1 MARDADS
8 LYRQIEE
15 QVVPLFYDRDGAAPP
30 RGWVERMKRS
40 IATLAWRYNADRMV
54 ADYVRHGY
62 LAAGGRLS
70 ADW

>member
-1 MARDADS
+1 M
-8 LYRQIEE
+8 
-15 QVVPLFYDRDGAAPP
+15 PLFYDREGAAPP

-40 IATLAWRYNADRMV
+40 ITTLAWRYNADRMV